1 MHPVMRACGLS
12 PMFNARCRRPIKKVK
27 KMIGMGYK
35 KDPFP
40 PATPTKRALTFR
52 F

>member
-12 PMFNARCRRPIKKVK
+12 PMFSAKYRRPVKKIK
-27 KMIGMGYK
+27 KMIGTGYK
-35 KDPFP
+35 KDSDFP
-40 PATPTKRALTFR
+40 AMPTKRALTFR

>member
-12 PMFNARCRRPIKKVK
+12 PMFSAKYRRPVKKVK
-27 KMIGMGYK
+27 MIGTGYK
-35 KDPFP
+35 KDPDE
-40 PATPTKRALTFR
+40 PAMPTKRALTFR

>member
-1 MHPVMRACGLS
+1 
-12 PMFNARCRRPIKKVK
+12 MFSARYRRPIKKVK
-27 KMIGMGYK
+27 KMIGTGYK

-40 PATPTKRALTFR
+40 PAMPTKRALTFR